1 MKIMTLN
8 IWGGHVKQPLLDFI
22 DKHQD
27 VDVFCFQ
34 EVYHKGHRKVS
45 DEERVVYLNIFA
57 EMLALLPHHKPFFR
71 PVVENHYGIGM
82 CIKKE
87 IEVLEEGESLIYDN
101 PSYSGIGPA
110 HSRILQWANC
120 RVGQH
125 VYTVI
130 NIHGLWNGKGKTDS
144 PERILQS
151 KRIRDFIKKLQTPFI
166 MCGDFN
172 LRPDTE
178 SMQIIQEGMTNLIEQ
193 HGITSTRTSFYP
205 KEEKFADYV
214 LTSPDVAVRHF
225 EVLQDVVSDHAPLL
239 VEVGF

>member
-1 MKIMTLN
+1 MKIMSLN

-22 DKHQD
+22 AKHHD

-34 EVYHKGHRKVS
+34 EVYHNGARKVS

-57 EMLALLPHHKPFFR
+57 EMQALLPEHKPFFR
-71 PVVENHYGIGM
+71 PVVENHYGIAM
-82 CIKKE
+82 LVKN
-87 IEVLEEGESLIYDN
+87 EVEVIEEGQFPIYDN
-101 PSYSGIGPA
+101 PGYPGIGPA

-120 RVGQH
+120 QVGPH

-151 KRIRDFIKKLQTPFI
+151 QRIREFVEKLKDPFVL
-166 MCGDFN
+166 CGDFN

-178 SMQIIQEGMTNLIEQ
+178 SLQIIQKGMTNLIEKQ
-193 HGITSTRTSFYP
+193 GITSTRTSFYP

-214 LTSPDVAVRHF
+214 FTSPALTVRRF

-239 VEVGF
+239 VEVEF